1 MRRQNAVKSG
11 TSFQPARELSWRERA
26 GGLNAGNVVD
36 AARSVRNPRMKL
48 PPEHHYSSESIWRRP
63 GRFARDLQRDVRQCP
78 ELAWQLFMRDLR
90 ANYRQSLLG
99 YVWAFL
105 PPLAWA
111 AMFLLL
117 RAQGVTTAA
126 PTAVDYSV
134 HVLTGM
140 VFWQVFFDAL
150 QMPARVFA
158 QAKPLLTKINFPRE
172 ALVVAGLLD
181 VGFQFLLRLPL
192 LLWPFFTGQ
201 LSWHGGVWLAPLGVA
216 ILALAG
222 VCLGVLLLPLALLYQ
237 DVGRALALVGSF
249 WLLITP
255 VAYAVPAHGWGQSL
269 ARWNP
274 VSPLLVTTRDWWTGQ
289 PTGMVA
295 EFAAISVAVLVLL
308 GAGWLAM
315 RVSLPHLISRMG
327 A

>member
-1 MRRQNAVKSG
+1 MNS
-11 TSFQPARELSWRERA
+11 
-26 GGLNAGNVVD
+26 
-36 AARSVRNPRMKL
+36 
-48 PPEHHYSSESIWRRP
+48 PPEQHYSSESIWRQP
-63 GRFARDLQRDVRQCP
+63 GWFARQLGRDLGRCP

-117 RAQGVTTAA
+117 RAQGVTTAV

-140 VFWQVFFDAL
+140 VFWQVFFDAM

-172 ALVVAGLLD
+172 ALIAAGLLD
-181 VGFQFLLRLPL
+181 VGFQFALRLPL

-201 LSWHGGVWLAPLGVA
+201 LAVHASLWLAVPGVA
-216 ILALAG
+216 SLALAG

-249 WLLITP
+249 WLLVTP
-255 VAYAVPAHGWGQSL
+255 VAYAVPAHGWGRFL
-269 ARWNP
+269 ARANP

-289 PTGMVA
+289 PAGLVP
-295 EFAAISVAVLVLL
+295 EFVAVSAAVVVLL
-308 GAGWLAM
+308 VAGWFAM